1 MLWKCCPHYA
11 SKFGKLSSGHRS
23 GEDQFSIFQRKA
35 MTKNVQTTAQ
45 LRSSHTL
52 AKWCLK
58 FSKPGFNSM
67 WTMNFQMFKLVL
79 EKAEE
84 AVIKLPTSTG
94 SLKKK
99 RVLGKHQLLLHWL
112 CQSLWLC
119 GSQQTVENSQRDG
132 NSRPPHLPPKK
143 SVCMLRSNSLNW
155 TWTNRLV
162 PNQERSMSRLY
173 IVTLLI

>member
-1 MLWKCCPHYA
+1 MLWKCCPQYA
-11 SKFGKLSSGHRS
+11 SKFGKLSSGLRT
-23 GEDQFSIFQRKA
+23 GKDQFSLQFQRKA
-35 MTKNVQTTAQ
+35 MTKNVQMC
-45 LRSSHTL
+45 SSHTL

-112 CQSLWLC
+112 RQSLWLC
-119 GSQQTVENSQRDG
+119 GSQQTMENSQRDG
-132 NSRPPHLPPKK
+132 NSRPPHLPHKK
-143 SVCMLRSNSLNW
+143 SVCILRRNS
-155 TWTNRLV
+155 
-162 PNQERSMSRLY
+162 
-173 IVTLLI
+173 